1 MNTYDD
7 LMHLSRVRFE
17 QFPPMSAH
25 DRAAQFSP
33 FAALTG
39 YDDAVSETARLTDR
53 RQELTQDQTDTLNL
67 RLQRLSDILTDCL
80 AHVCVTYFVADKR
93 KAGGSYAVKTGT
105 VRIID
110 TYENCLVF
118 TDKQRVPI
126 ADLLELEIEDE
137 QNGLYD

>member
-1 MNTYDD
+1 M
-7 LMHLSRVRFE
+7 
-17 QFPPMSAH
+17 
-25 DRAAQFSP
+25 
-33 FAALTG
+33 
-39 YDDAVSETARLTDR
+39 
-53 RQELTQDQTDTLNL
+53 
-67 RLQRLSDILTDCL
+67 
-80 AHVCVTYFVADKR
+80 TYFVADKR